1 MKNNELV
8 SSTFGSNPSIIVK
21 QKFDKATASYADYML
36 NHKGRDQNITDLKND
51 QDILSQSIINKNG
64 KYSDYVEYGAKDYAT
79 ALEKDVNQNLTPTFN
94 NEKNNLTKRELET
107 IKKHINV
114 AAKNNNLM
122 WKTVISFSDNF
133 LIKQR
138 IMDNAKDRN
147 LDQKR
152 LKVAIRNQMKAYL
165 RSEGIDTSA
174 EWFGNIHLRGD
185 KNQKHIHVHLAIFEQ
200 ETKREMKF
208 NSITNKQEPR
218 GLFKQKHLNKFKS
231 NILKAT
237 KLDRTIEKERE
248 LLINKQVILKDY
260 LDLVSKKEFY
270 KKEWEYFDSLL
281 KVLPDNKKKWRAK
294 SNSLEMK
301 PANKLA
307 QKIVDNF
314 LNASESNNFK
324 EFTEINLKLKD
335 IYTESYGSNKKT
347 DAFVENKVN
356 EFKEQLINRMY
367 NTLKTLPTDKYTI
380 DDGKTSLEKHQ
391 AIKITLE
398 NKVKEMK
405 RNKQTVPKN
414 VVKELGR
421 QKHQIQ
427 IINAKNRIKIIDQDL
442 LKLSDLTD
450 DLSEYY
456 RNKLHDEKEYF
467 NLKLIPNFKLSDE
480 QKELKQKLK
489 IQVSDILKVGVNDV
503 DDNYVSQKN
512 RKIKAEKALILE
524 NSDNAL
530 KALFKEKKQ
539 SRINTLDTQLKILN
553 DKFNIHKNNIL
564 LKNKDLD
571 HAEKRH
577 LLQDNRQY
585 FNHIKYLTP
594 DFDDESEKLI
604 NKKDRNY
611 PNSHESSIR
620 LKQSGVDFVLKSL
633 AQTNMQLNLNNKSE
647 ERALSAY
654 EMEQAR
660 INQIEKEKER

>member
-1 MKNNELV
+1 M
-8 SSTFGSNPSIIVK
+8 
-21 QKFDKATASYADYML
+21 
-36 NHKGRDQNITDLKND
+36 NIK
-51 QDILSQSIINKNG
+51 
-64 KYSDYVEYGAKDYAT
+64 
-79 ALEKDVNQNLTPTFN
+79 
-94 NEKNNLTKRELET
+94 
-107 IKKHINV
+107 
-114 AAKNNNLM
+114 
-122 WKTVISFSDNF
+122 
-133 LIKQR
+133 
-138 IMDNAKDRN
+138 
-147 LDQKR
+147 
-152 LKVAIRNQMKAYL
+152 
-165 RSEGIDTSA
+165 
-174 EWFGNIHLRGD
+174 
-185 KNQKHIHVHLAIFEQ
+185 
-200 ETKREMKF
+200 
-208 NSITNKQEPR
+208 
-218 GLFKQKHLNKFKS
+218 LNK
-231 NILKAT
+231 
-237 KLDRTIEKERE
+237 
-248 LLINKQVILKDY
+248 
-260 LDLVSKKEFY
+260 
-270 KKEWEYFDSLL
+270 
-281 KVLPDNKKKWRAK
+281 
-294 SNSLEMK
+294 
-301 PANKLA
+301 
-307 QKIVDNF
+307 
-314 LNASESNNFK
+314 
-324 EFTEINLKLKD
+324 
-335 IYTESYGSNKKT
+335 
-347 DAFVENKVN
+347 
-356 EFKEQLINRMY
+356 
-367 NTLKTLPTDKYTI
+367 
-380 DDGKTSLEKHQ
+380 
-391 AIKITLE
+391 
-398 NKVKEMK
+398 
-405 RNKQTVPKN
+405 
-414 VVKELGR
+414 
-421 QKHQIQ
+421 
-427 IINAKNRIKIIDQDL
+427 
-442 LKLSDLTD
+442 
-450 DLSEYY
+450 
-456 RNKLHDEKEYF
+456 KEYF